1 MVLSVLKAYSFSSLN
16 LAYSFSSLNLLKA
29 PCTWWM
35 GQENYKTT
43 CQNMGKYRTLG
54 QVHRIWKLTAT
65 LECMERPRDPPPLLH
80 VL

>member
-35 GQENYKTT
+35 GQENYKIT

-54 QVHRIWKLTAT
+54 
-65 LECMERPRDPPPLLH
+65 
-80 VL
+80 